1 MPSLADAQR
10 NFIAT
15 VNEGPD
21 ALDAALFAGA
31 PDRIILGLKAHANTI
46 SHARLVALEESF
58 PQTRA
63 EIGEDR
69 FNALSRDYV
78 ETAEAKACDVAQI
91 GRHFA
96 PFLQNAKM
104 PAAIVDLATI
114 EWAWL
119 ESYHAA
125 DASPLTLEAISAL
138 AETDLLN
145 LAVILH
151 PSARICPLRAPLA
164 PLLAHLAEEAEP
176 SAILVIRPDADVR
189 LVAVDDLTLRA
200 AQNCLQTSTIGNL
213 LAIASEQGDE
223 ADPIGPVLNLIG
235 AGALVAME

>member
-10 NFIAT
+10 NFIST

-21 ALDAALFAGA
+21 ALDAALFAGT
-31 PDRIILGLKAHANTI
+31 PERIILGLKAHANTI

-58 PQTRA
+58 PLTRS

-78 ETAEAKACDVAQI
+78 ETALAKASDLAHI

-96 PFLQNAKM
+96 AFLQDAKQ
-104 PAAIVDLATI
+104 PEVVIDLAAV

-125 DASPLTLEAISAL
+125 DASPLTLKAISAL
-138 AETDLLN
+138 AETDLLD
-145 LAVILH
+145 LAVTLH
-151 PSARICPLRAPLA
+151 PSVRICPLYAPLA
-164 PLLAHLAEEAEP
+164 ESLTQLAEEMEP
-176 SAILVIRPDADVR
+176 SAILVVRPDAEVR
-189 LVAVDDLTLRA
+189 LLAIDDPTLQA
-200 AQNCLQTSTIGNL
+200 AQNCRQLSTIGNL
-213 LAIASEQGDE
+213 LALASEQGEDT
-223 ADPIGPVLNLIG
+223 DPIGPVLTLIG
-235 AGALVAME
+235 TGALVAME